1 MNDTLIRMNCL
12 ENFQEKF
19 KEYIEVFVAYYGEDK
34 RKEITEKFSNALP
47 LAYTT
52 PNGLSSLTINLCKEK
67 SNELINKLIS
77 NNELYL
83 SEETIFGNGNYEY
96 NNLMPINTYLEFK
109 KMYDLGPKGRQRQ
122 AFIDKYNNVKKYI
135 PELTIDELVEMSES
149 NTIMEKYN
157 TCPSW
162 LKNNILANTN
172 LEEIERIYQNKFEN
186 AKELITAVSGISSL
200 EEFTNENEKINKFNK
215 LVEDYEETLKEYDKF
230 KQQYQS
236 YFDEVENNSK
246 ENYRTRKKYYKE
258 LLINSKF
265 LFNEEEQEK
274 INKYISEE
282 SYFLDSTIEN
292 IIGNSLV
299 TDSNLEKFSQENE
312 EIINE
317 NNKEEN
323 WRKEYII
330 KDRIK
335 YFNAKGINLGNNYE
349 DYLNNDEVKKV
360 WPTKEQIDKFKEL
373 KEKYYNQAEQEYYEN
388 TNIHKKLRKL
398 VDSKNYILPDTNID
412 TSLYQSA
419 LGKTFVS
426 PNLTKDYKLSPIVCV
441 CFNENIGIT
450 EHFIIHELNH
460 LFELSFDSIV
470 DNKARFICGWDI
482 IEDETN
488 EDTKDY
494 LSPKQQDDQKRD
506 YELFNEIINELIAQ
520 EIHTNMREK
529 NMHVLDEKSDSRISH
544 LTSYESSLFLV
555 REFYNEFKDEIIK
568 SRSNGNIKEIF
579 DAVGKENFDELNSL
593 FEIYYE
599 NFSGMKYYSLL
610 SSLKEKKENKMTQIY
625 YELLDRKE
633 KILENMRTVRD
644 LKSKENLSI

>member
-83 SEETIFGNGNYEY
+83 SKETIFGNGNYEY
-96 NNLMPINTYLEFK
+96 NNLMPINAYLEFK

-135 PELTIDELVEMSES
+135 PEITIDELVEMAES
-149 NTIMEKYN
+149 NSIIEKYN
-157 TCPSW
+157 NCPSW
-162 LKNNILANTN
+162 LKNNILSNTN
-172 LEEIERIYQNKFEN
+172 LEEIERNYQKKFEN
-186 AKELITAVSGISSL
+186 AKELITAVSGINSL
-200 EEFTNENEKINKFNK
+200 EEFTNENKKINKFNK

-274 INKYISEE
+274 INKYISEK
-282 SYFLDSTIEN
+282 SYFLDSSIEN

-299 TDSNLEKFSQENE
+299 SDSNLEKFSQENE
-312 EIINE
+312 EILNE
-317 NNKEEN
+317 NDKEEN

-335 YFNAKGINLGNNYE
+335 YFNAKGINLGTNYE
-349 DYLNNDEVKKV
+349 DYLNNDEVKKIQK
-360 WPTKEQIDKFKEL
+360 TK
-373 KEKYYNQAEQEYYEN
+373 
-388 TNIHKKLRKL
+388 
-398 VDSKNYILPDTNID
+398 
-412 TSLYQSA
+412 
-419 LGKTFVS
+419 
-426 PNLTKDYKLSPIVCV
+426 
-441 CFNENIGIT
+441 
-450 EHFIIHELNH
+450 
-460 LFELSFDSIV
+460 
-470 DNKARFICGWDI
+470 
-482 IEDETN
+482 
-488 EDTKDY
+488 
-494 LSPKQQDDQKRD
+494 
-506 YELFNEIINELIAQ
+506 LI
-520 EIHTNMREK
+520 
-529 NMHVLDEKSDSRISH
+529 
-544 LTSYESSLFLV
+544 
-555 REFYNEFKDEIIK
+555 
-568 SRSNGNIKEIF
+568 
-579 DAVGKENFDELNSL
+579 
-593 FEIYYE
+593 
-599 NFSGMKYYSLL
+599 
-610 SSLKEKKENKMTQIY
+610 SLKN
-625 YELLDRKE
+625 
-633 KILENMRTVRD
+633 
-644 LKSKENLSI
+644 

>member
-96 NNLMPINTYLEFK
+96 NNLMPINAYLEFK
-109 KMYDLGPKGRQRQ
+109 KMYDLGPKGRQKQ

-135 PELTIDELVEMSES
+135 PELTIDELVEMAES

-157 TCPSW
+157 NCPSW

-299 TDSNLEKFSQENE
+299 SDSNLEKFSQENE

-335 YFNAKGINLGNNYE
+335 YFNAKGINLGTNYE

-373 KEKYYNQAEQEYYEN
+373 KEKYYNEAEQEYYEN

-426 PNLTKDYKLSPIVCV
+426 PNLTTDYKLSPIVCV

-482 IEDETN
+482 IEDETS

-529 NMHVLDEKSDSRISH
+529 NMHVLDEK
-544 LTSYESSLFLV
+544 
-555 REFYNEFKDEIIK
+555 
-568 SRSNGNIKEIF
+568 
-579 DAVGKENFDELNSL
+579 
-593 FEIYYE
+593 
-599 NFSGMKYYSLL
+599 M
-610 SSLKEKKENKMTQIY
+610 
-625 YELLDRKE
+625 
-633 KILENMRTVRD
+633 ILELV
-644 LKSKENLSI
+644 I